1 MAIQKTETEFR
12 KQNSGVAGVAGVQEL
27 QNPASTYLAWNGSSG
42 SFDFEGVV

>member
-12 KQNSGVAGVAGVQEL
+12 KQNSGVAGVQEL